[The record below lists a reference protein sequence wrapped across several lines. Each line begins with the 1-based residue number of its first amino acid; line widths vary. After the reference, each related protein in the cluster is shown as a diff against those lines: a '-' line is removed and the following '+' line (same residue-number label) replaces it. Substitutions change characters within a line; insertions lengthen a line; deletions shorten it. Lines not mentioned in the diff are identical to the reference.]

1 MTPTNTITLTL
12 TAITLTLLINGC
24 DGSSGGAKED
34 NNTHGLL
41 NTPPVA
47 KNLTVNLDEDT
58 IKNMT
63 LIATDEDKDP
73 LSYKITK
80 QPSNGKLQGT
90 PPNITYI
97 PNQDYN
103 GKDSFTYIANDK
115 KENSNE
121 AKVDITINPI
131 NDKPIA
137 KDDKIT
143 LKEDNNK
150 TINPLTND
158 TDIDGD
164 TLTIKSYT
172 NPTNGKV
179 IKTANNKLIYTPNK
193 DYNGKDSFTYT
204 ITDGNET
211 AKANIT
217 LTITPVN
224 DAPVAKELNAT
235 LNENETA
242 NIKLIATDIDSQKL
256 TYKITKQPSNG
267 KLQGTPPNITY
278 IPNKEFFG
286 KDSFTYIAT
295 DDKGAESKEAK
306 VDLTIEQ
313 TAIVKNLELNVEKL
327 SLNKGTSTKLKL
339 TPTLS
344 KGKVTQKLKD
354 AIANPEFLV
363 TPKDAIKIDYKTKT
377 ITALKDT
384 NVTIQ
389 AKIAN
394 TLSNPVKL
402 NIYWE
407 VDGHRLPP
415 EPDPKIN
422 NSTLLGVDSNNNG
435 VRDDVER
442 WIYEKYK
449 DRHPINAVIAMEAA
463 KVYQKII
470 AHPERAKELL
480 LESRTIGY
488 CEAFL
493 QYNSNPK
500 IKAIFPHEVDDK
512 YFRRTIIFNTE
523 ERKKNYEIYA
533 YLLSGSVFSSGTDE
547 EWRNACKHYP
557 KIWKMIKEI
566 EK

>member
-1 MTPTNTITLTL
+1 MLLTNTIKLTL
-12 TAITLTLLINGC
+12 TAITITLLLNGC
-24 DGSSGGAKED
+24 GGSGGAKED

-58 IKNMT
+58 NKNIT
-63 LIATDEDKDP
+63 LKATDEDKDP

-90 PPNITYI
+90 PPNITYT
-97 PNQDYN
+97 PNKDYN

-115 KENSNE
+115 KENSNK

-179 IKTANNKLIYTPNK
+179 TKTANNKLIYTPNK

-235 LNENETA
+235 LNENETT

-278 IPNKEFFG
+278 TPNKDFFG
-286 KDSFTYIAT
+286 KDSFTYIAI
-295 DDKGAESKEAK
+295 DNKGAESKEAK

-313 TAIVKNLELNVEKL
+313 TATVKNLELNVEKL

-354 AIANPEFLV
+354 ALNNPEFIV
-363 TPKDAIKIDYKTKT
+363 TPKDAIKIDYQTKT

-394 TLSNPVKL
+394 TLSNKIKL

-407 VDGHRLPP
+407 VNGHRLPP

-449 DRHPINAVIAMEAA
+449 DKHPIYRALAMDIS
-463 KVYQKII
+463 KSYQ
-470 AHPERAKELL
+470 LL
-480 LESRTIGY
+480 LKG
-488 CEAFL
+488 EAYYEEAH
-493 QYNSNPK
+493 QMMSD
-500 IKAIFPHEVDDK
+500 AIDCADFFK
-512 YFRRTIIFNTE
+512 YYAKYYG
-523 ERKKNYEIYA
+523 KKNLIADEDNPTDNELRNIYFNNKQRWKA
-533 YLLSGSVFSSGTDE
+533 FFQYDESLNGGVYSLPPINRLFDKCSTD
-547 EWRNACKHYP
+547 
-557 KIWKMIKEI
+557 IKRI
-566 EK
+566 TR

>member
-1 MTPTNTITLTL
+1 MNPINTIKLPL
-12 TAITLTLLINGC
+12 AAITLTLLINGC
-24 DGSSGGAKED
+24 GGSTGAKED

-58 IKNMT
+58 IKNIT
-63 LIATDEDKDP
+63 LKAIDEDKDP
-73 LSYKITK
+73 
-80 QPSNGKLQGT
+80 
-90 PPNITYI
+90 
-97 PNQDYN
+97 
-103 GKDSFTYIANDK
+103 
-115 KENSNE
+115 
-121 AKVDITINPI
+121 
-131 NDKPIA
+131 
-137 KDDKIT
+137 
-143 LKEDNNK
+143 
-150 TINPLTND
+150 
-158 TDIDGD
+158 
-164 TLTIKSYT
+164 
-172 NPTNGKV
+172 
-179 IKTANNKLIYTPNK
+179 
-193 DYNGKDSFTYT
+193 
-204 ITDGNET
+204 
-211 AKANIT
+211 
-217 LTITPVN
+217 
-224 DAPVAKELNAT
+224 
-235 LNENETA
+235 
-242 NIKLIATDIDSQKL
+242 L

-278 IPNKEFFG
+278 IPNRDFFG
-286 KDSFTYIAT
+286 KDSFTYIAI

-313 TAIVKNLELNVEKL
+313 TATVKNLELKVDKL
-327 SLNKGTSTKLKL
+327 SLNKDTNTTFTL

-354 AIANPEFLV
+354 ALKNPEFLV
-363 TPKDAIKIDYKTKT
+363 TPKDAVKIDYKTKT

-394 TLSNPVKL
+394 TLSNKIKL

-407 VDGHRLPP
+407 VNGHRLPP
-415 EPDPKIN
+415 EPDPKVN
-422 NSTLLGVDSNNNG
+422 NATLLGVDSNNNG

-442 WIYEKYK
+442 WIYERYK
-449 DRHPINAVIAMEAA
+449 DKHPINAAIAMEAA

-480 LESRTIGY
+480 LESRTIGD